1 MELKIEGK
9 GIRLRALRK
18 SDARSIQENAKDW
31 EVCRYTILPYP
42 YRLRH
47 AKDFIKKTRQNL
59 RKKAAYESG
68 IELKETGKVIGM
80 MSLTRIDWKNKN
92 AEAGYWLGKKYW
104 GQGIAKEALQL
115 ILGFGFRRL
124 KLMRIYA
131 RARPANF
138 RSERLLNKTGFK
150 REGFLR
156 KDMFIKGRSV
166 DHFIYSI
173 LKEEYQK

>member
-1 MELKIEGK
+1 
-9 GIRLRALRK
+9 
-18 SDARSIQENAKDW
+18 
-31 EVCRYTILPYP
+31 
-42 YRLRH
+42 
-47 AKDFIKKTRQNL
+47 
-59 RKKAAYESG
+59 
-68 IELKETGKVIGM
+68 M

>member
-59 RKKAAYESG
+59 RRKP
-68 IELKETGKVIGM
+68 LM
-80 MSLTRIDWKNKN
+80 N
-92 AEAGYWLGKKYW
+92 
-104 GQGIAKEALQL
+104 QALNS
-115 ILGFGFRRL
+115 RRQ
-124 KLMRIYA
+124 
-131 RARPANF
+131 
-138 RSERLLNKTGFK
+138 ERL
-150 REGFLR
+150 
-156 KDMFIKGRSV
+156 
-166 DHFIYSI
+166 
-173 LKEEYQK
+173 